1 MSMYNNFKD
10 IINVLNF
17 DEDLLRLLYY
27 APANLA
33 NDTPDP
39 LDTSLDNMLDMREEV
54 IWGIRDDRILFIPK
68 TDDLVPDNPICRIL
82 VYAGRRTPE
91 RNNYLFAAQE
101 VIVDIFCH
109 QSFENGDLRSAKIS
123 DRLNTLFCQERIT
136 GIGLMDYVGGGQT
149 NAPTGYVGYKVIFKF
164 GSFKK

>member
-33 NDTPDP
+33 NGTPDP
-39 LDTSLDNMLDMREEV
+39 LDSSLDNMLDMREEV
-54 IWGIRDDRILFIPK
+54 IWGIRDDRIKLTDK

-82 VYAGRRTPE
+82 IYPGRRTSV
-91 RNNYLFAAQE
+91 NGNYMFADQQ
-101 VIVDIFCH
+101 VIIDILCH
-109 QSFENGDLRSAKIS
+109 HNFENGDLRSTRIA
-123 DRLNTLFCQERIT
+123 DRLNELFIYQKVT
-136 GIGLMDYVGGGQT
+136 GIGKSEYVSGQ
-149 NAPTGYVGYKVIFKF
+149 PWGSPKEYMGYRHVFKF
-164 GSFKK
+164 GSFSK